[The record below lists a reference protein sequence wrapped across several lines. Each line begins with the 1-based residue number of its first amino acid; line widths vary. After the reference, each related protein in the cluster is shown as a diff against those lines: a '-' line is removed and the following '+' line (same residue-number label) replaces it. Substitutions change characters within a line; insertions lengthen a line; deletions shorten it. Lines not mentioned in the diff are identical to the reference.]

1 MTAIVWLAIGL
12 GLLSLAVY
20 RAGRVWLDAGPLA
33 PGPGPRIRWTLLGT
47 ALPERYWWRRR
58 IEALPGEDRKGFLVR
73 ETAALGLGRADAE
86 RCPLC
91 RDEIPGAWTLTAG
104 KQAGREAAAI
114 AAGPVQC
121 PSCDFRLDAC
131 RHCTRFAPGGPRDW
145 GHWTWEGGDLS
156 SGRCTHYRS
165 VQPVDVACAPSM
177 ARQLRRRGYEQI
189 RAPLPIVD
197 SYLPPDS
204 CRAFRPDPKRL
215 RASGVRWPG
224 ARRTALL
231 RLLQAAPERKAGRP
245 AGHDLDQSMPGTEE
259 GWLL

>member
-1 MTAIVWLAIGL
+1 MTAIVWMAIGL
-12 GLLSLAVY
+12 GLVGMAVY

-33 PGPGPRIRWTLLGT
+33 PGLGPRLHWTLLGT
-47 ALPERYWWRRR
+47 ILPARYWWGAR
-58 IEALPGEDRKGFLVR
+58 IEALTAEDRKDLLVR

-91 RDEIPGAWTLTAG
+91 RTEIPGAWTLTAG
-104 KQAGREAAAI
+104 KQAVREAVAI

-145 GHWTWEGGDLS
+145 GHWAWEGGELS
-156 SGRCTHYRS
+156 SGRCSHYRS

-177 ARQLRRRGYEQI
+177 ARQLKGRGYEQI

-215 RASGVRWPG
+215 RANGVHWPD

-231 RLLQAAPERKAGRP
+231 RLTRVAPQRKAGRP
-245 AGHDLDQSMPGTEE
+245 AEPELDQKLPGAEE
-259 GWLL
+259 EWLL